1 MATTM
6 AVLPLRSSTGA
17 LARAALSSP
26 AMAFFL
32 RPSGPRALWKD
43 LTSFWRGRPRGQW
56 VAAVLAV
63 SATSAIVLG
72 FYLDSRSIPDRR
84 EQVIFIDS
92 WPATRTDAEI
102 VAKQKA
108 DQAERDAAREAHR
121 RRLEEID
128 QSLNRL
134 GI

>member
-1 MATTM
+1 
-6 AVLPLRSSTGA
+6 
-17 LARAALSSP
+17 
-26 AMAFFL
+26 MAFFL

-43 LTSFWRGRPRGQW
+43 LTDFWRSRPRGQW
-56 VAAVLAV
+56 VAAALALT
-63 SATSAIVLG
+63 ATGTIVLG
-72 FYLDSRSIPDRR
+72 FFLDSRSLAETR

-102 VAKQKA
+102 IAKQKA
-108 DQAERDAAREAHR
+108 DKVERDAALAEHR
-121 RRLEEID
+121 RQLQRLD

>member
-1 MATTM
+1 MA
-6 AVLPLRSSTGA
+6 
-17 LARAALSSP
+17 
-26 AMAFFL
+26 FL
-32 RPSGPRALWKD
+32 RPSGPRALWRD
-43 LTSFWRGRPRGQW
+43 LGNFWRSRPRGQW
-56 VAAVLAV
+56 LAALLAV

-72 FYLDSRSIPDRR
+72 FYLDSRSLADTR

-92 WPATRTDAEI
+92 WPANRTDAEI

-108 DQAERDAAREAHR
+108 DQAERDAARAEHQR
-121 RRLEEID
+121 QLQRID

>member
-1 MATTM
+1 
-6 AVLPLRSSTGA
+6 
-17 LARAALSSP
+17 
-26 AMAFFL
+26 MAFFL

-43 LTSFWRGRPRGQW
+43 LSDFWRSRPRGQW

-63 SATSAIVLG
+63 SATGTIVLG
-72 FYLDSRSIPDRR
+72 FLLDSRSLRETR
-84 EQVIFIDS
+84 EQVIFVDS
-92 WPATRTDAEI
+92 WPASRSDDEI

-108 DQAERDAAREAHR
+108 DRAERDAARAAHQ
-121 RRLEEID
+121 RRLQEID

>member
-1 MATTM
+1 
-6 AVLPLRSSTGA
+6 
-17 LARAALSSP
+17 
-26 AMAFFL
+26 MAFFL

-43 LTSFWRGRPRGQW
+43 LGDFWRSRPRGQW
-56 VAAVLAV
+56 IAAVLALT
-63 SATSAIVLG
+63 ATGTIVLG
-72 FYLDSRSIPDRR
+72 FFLDSRSLGETR

-92 WPATRTDAEI
+92 WPANRTDAEI

-108 DQAERDAAREAHR
+108 DQAERDAARAEHQR
-121 RRLEEID
+121 QLQRID